1 MNTTSSVITPEALAT
16 FVPMNVLSDEH
27 LKQLL
32 EYATVVELAP
42 GESFDANAADADY
55 TYYLSDGVFEL
66 LEGERVIETMSAGE
80 DDARFAINR
89 LRSERIY
96 GRASGPVKL
105 LRVDISLVS
114 TLLIWMQS
122 LAGEGSRGLSPE
134 DSAGWVPRLLGS
146 ELFARIPPA
155 NIQRI
160 FDHLESID
168 AKAEEVVIKQ
178 GDPGDY
184 YYIVRR
190 GNCAVTREVE
200 PGATPVLLASLGPGD
215 SFGEEALLSNAR
227 RNATITMVSD
237 GELMRLTQ
245 DDFRS
250 LITRP
255 LVNTISASEAAQI
268 IESSGSWVDVRL
280 AEEHKHDGVTNSLNL
295 PLEKLRGMAD
305 QLDKDKPYVV
315 YSDSDRRAP
324 AGAFLLSEMGYTA
337 YVLDGG
343 LRANPDLSKLT
354 PASSPATSPLPKSE
368 AGLIDLSEVLAKA
381 DQEVEVAFQDKLEA
395 TTMRR
400 LWLDELAQAED
411 ADKETNAKLQA
422 KQKRLELESHTASAA
437 LVEAQRK
444 KLEVETRLRSS
455 EALAKRRRAEAEVA
469 CENLRKRAESLLKDE
484 ETRLQDQYAVAAAK
498 LNDLKRT
505 REETEER
512 LRKERER
519 IENELFESQQT
530 LQLEAK
536 KIKTDLERMKLEAE
550 KKADQ
555 IRSKEA
561 SQEKSLR
568 SETEAALRAER
579 QKLEIQ
585 FALSVSE
592 LEKAEQK
599 LDKAEA
605 VKLVAD
611 GEAKRIVASMRA
623 AEDKRREEAEAHRLD
638 EQRKLAVEA
647 EKAEESVADA
657 QKAKETAET
666 TRRTAMQKL
675 ARIRAASG
683 EGDEPQEL
691 DPTNVLRQE
700 IERIDANVSDA
711 AGRLDA
717 AQRAKDSAEANR
729 IAGEEKAAKQRES
742 EQEIRMTLH
751 EEAEE
756 WLKEEQ
762 ARSQAELD
770 KAKQELAQKW
780 ALREST
786 EQKRRELEDASVNLL
801 DDISAQLTSPD
812 EALEAVG
819 EKAYAEEKTE
829 LAVAAQ
835 EDLAQKKVE
844 TQAAL
849 KDARAQIERLRRQGL
864 LD

>member
-519 IENELFESQQT
+519 IENELSESQQT

>member
-168 AKAEEVVIKQ
+168 TKVEEVVIKQ

-437 LVEAQRK
+437 LAEAQRK

-455 EALAKRRRAEAEVA
+455 EALAERRRAEAEVA

-519 IENELFESQQT
+519 IENELSESQT

-605 VKLVAD
+605 AKLVAD